1 MEHSVLGGI
10 SFGINRFVEE
20 EDSLSDKS
28 VKGDVQDP
36 TATAESGS
44 SAFSPWKGEGGG
56 GGGGSFKAE
65 EQDSSC
71 DEDQDDINVDDTTD
85 DDVTTMTPKTSSVKR
100 PSVFSVTSLLAPDT
114 KARSPSPP
122 KRMHPGP
129 HSFRPPPFF
138 YPGLTLDMLNKSSV
152 AAAGR
157 NAAAAAALAAAAAAT
172 GGGGPAAS
180 PASSLPMFPFPGL
193 MKTAAAAAAAA
204 SMDANRYV
212 YSNEIA

>member
-1 MEHSVLGGI
+1 MEHSVGGI

-28 VKGDVQDP
+28 VKGEVQDP
-36 TATAESGS
+36 TATVESGS

-56 GGGGSFKAE
+56 SSCKAE

-85 DDVTTMTPKTSSVKR
+85 DDVMITPKTSSVKR

-122 KRMHPGP
+122 KRMHP
-129 HSFRPPPFF
+129 PPR
-138 YPGLTLDMLNKSSV
+138 SV
-152 AAAGR
+152 VTPR
-157 NAAAAAALAAAAAAT
+157 L
-172 GGGGPAAS
+172 
-180 PASSLPMFPFPGL
+180 
-193 MKTAAAAAAAA
+193 
-204 SMDANRYV
+204 
-212 YSNEIA
+212 

>member
-1 MEHSVLGGI
+1 MPSNI
-10 SFGINRFVEE
+10 SAV
-20 EDSLSDKS
+20 
-28 VKGDVQDP
+28 
-36 TATAESGS
+36 
-44 SAFSPWKGEGGG
+44 
-56 GGGGSFKAE
+56 E

-85 DDVTTMTPKTSSVKR
+85 DDVTMTTKTSSVKPR

-129 HSFRPPPFF
+129 HSFRPPAFF
-138 YPGLTLDMLNKSSV
+138 YPGLTLDMLNKSS
-152 AAAGR
+152 AGR

-172 GGGGPAAS
+172 GGPTTS
-180 PASSLPMFPFPGL
+180 PSLPMFPFPGL

-212 YSNEIA
+212 YSTEIAWKNCLLCLS